1 MSNIYCS
8 LHDKTNDRLVPL
20 QAVAVKGVVNGLS
33 VSWQITQ
40 RFTNNEKKAIEAVFS
55 FPLPAGATL
64 GSLRILTGDR
74 VITAVAEEREKAFEK
89 YDEAIS
95 EGDGAFLLDQERP
108 DLFVMSLGNLL
119 PGQQVEVQLGMFQL
133 LEAQADSARVSFPV
147 VIVPRYF
154 PAASAAEM
162 SEWERITPDYAA
174 RVPYGFSFNLKIMQ
188 NSALRTVESPSHPI
202 RVELG
207 HNEAEVHLA
216 QTSVMPDKDIVVT
229 FSLAEKIKP
238 SVTHCVFNGREHL
251 LVELFPEIE
260 TEEPA
265 APKEV
270 VFVVDCSGSMQGDS
284 IREAVNALQLC
295 VRSLNEGDYFQIVCF
310 GSSFR
315 RLFKKPQ
322 VLNDQSLEEASRLI
336 SGIGADMGG
345 TEILPAMQVAVEGLQ
360 TEFASLVLFTDGEVG
375 NEKEVIDFA
384 VSSRS
389 RCRVFSFGIGNGVSE
404 SLVRGVADRSG
415 GAAEFV
421 FPGERIEPKV
431 LRQFKRLSSPILSE
445 ITADWSFGG
454 LEIAPL
460 SFNRLFSGE
469 VIRFAARADS
479 GKSLPA
485 DLKVTLS
492 AMCGAKKLVYTAEAP
507 RLSVSSV
514 PALWWAQKSIE
525 MLDNGESKIA
535 SGSNQGRKKIKNADA
550 GMIEISKE
558 YGIICSK
565 TSYIGIEERSK
576 NEKNDGRVELRRIPV
591 MVPAGRDFMGSVAG
605 AGIISRCCNYL
616 ADSFAACIS
625 PAPAA
630 LRSLNEDSGKCYS
643 APVSRSMPSGPGADR
658 VAKSAIEMPFV
669 PSAPAGKED
678 RIVEIL
684 VFAGSDGLFKHSEKL
699 LSLIAASEADF
710 AAQLALAPAG
720 LTPADKE
727 KFAMSL
733 LVKTYL
739 ENNCQPEK
747 DLWSAI
753 VEKGWR
759 KLQAM
764 TLADMP
770 DNL

>member
-1 MSNIYCS
+1 MSNVYCS

-20 QAVAVKGVVNGLS
+20 QAVAVKGLVNGLS
-33 VSWQITQ
+33 VSWQVTQ

-64 GSLRILTGDR
+64 SSLRILTGDR
-74 VITAVAEEREKAFEK
+74 VITAVTEEREKAFEK

-119 PGQQVEVQLGMFQL
+119 PGQQVEIQLGMFQL
-133 LEAQADSARVSFPV
+133 LEAQADGARVSFPV

-154 PAASAAEM
+154 PAASATEI

-202 RVELG
+202 RVEFG
-207 HNEAEVHLA
+207 QNEADVQLSHA
-216 QTSVMPDKDIVVT
+216 SVMPDKDIVIN
-229 FSLAEKIKP
+229 FSLAEKMQPGIA
-238 SVTHCVFNGREHL
+238 HCVFKGREHL

-260 TEEPA
+260 TEESP

-284 IREAVNALQLC
+284 IKEAVNALQLC

-322 VLNDQSLEEASRLI
+322 VLHDQTLEEATRLI
-336 SGIGADMGG
+336 SSIGADMGG
-345 TEILPAMQVAVEGLQ
+345 TEILPAMQAAVQGLQ
-360 TEFASLVLFTDGEVG
+360 TEFASLMLFTDGEVG

-384 VSSRS
+384 VSSRG
-389 RCRVFSFGIGNGVSE
+389 RCRVFSFGIGNGASE

-415 GAAEFV
+415 GAAEFI

-431 LRQFKRLSSPILSE
+431 LRQFRRLSAPILSE
-445 ITADWSFGG
+445 IETDWGCSG
-454 LEIAPL
+454 LEAVP
-460 SFNRLFSGE
+460 SVFGRLFSGE
-469 VIRFAARADS
+469 AIRFAARTEP
-479 GKSLPA
+479 GKPLPA
-485 DLKVTLS
+485 GLKVTLS
-492 AMCGAKKLVYTAEAP
+492 AMCGAKKLTFTAET
-507 RLSVSSV
+507 LSLSASSV
-514 PALWWAQKSIE
+514 PALWWAQKRIE
-525 MLDNGESKIA
+525 MLENGEEKA
-535 SGSNQGRKKIKNADA
+535 GSGSHQKRKKAKDIDSD
-550 GMIEISKE
+550 MVEISKE

-565 TSYIGIEERSK
+565 TSFIGVEERTAS
-576 NEKNDGRVELRRIPV
+576 EKNDGRVELRRIPV
-591 MVPAGRDFMGSVAG
+591 MIPAGRDFMKSSVGS
-605 AGIISRCCNYL
+605 GIFAQCLNLFSR
-616 ADSFAACIS
+616 S
-625 PAPAA
+625 PAARAA
-630 LRSLNEDSGKCYS
+630 
-643 APVSRSMPSGPGADR
+643 APVSKILYNVSEDIDGCYSELSRREIPSGAGFIEEP
-658 VAKSAIEMPFV
+658 VIELPYVSA
-669 PSAPAGKED
+669 APASKGKED

-684 VFAGSDGLFKHSEKL
+684 VFAGSDGLFKHSKRL
-699 LSLIAASEADF
+699 LELIGASEADF
-710 AAQLALAPAG
+710 AAQLAIAPAG
-720 LTPADKE
+720 LASADRE
-727 KFAMSL
+727 KFAMSM
-733 LVKTYL
+733 LVKAYL

-759 KLQAM
+759 KLQSLSAG
-764 TLADMP
+764 
-770 DNL
+770 NLSA